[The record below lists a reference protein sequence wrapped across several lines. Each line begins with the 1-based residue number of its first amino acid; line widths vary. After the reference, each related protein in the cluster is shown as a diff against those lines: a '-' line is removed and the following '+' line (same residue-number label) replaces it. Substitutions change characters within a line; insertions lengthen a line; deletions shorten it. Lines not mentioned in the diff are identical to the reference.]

1 MLIIMKAIKFILPF
15 VLISFISCNEAEKK
29 EIERLKTENLE
40 LSESSA
46 AKDSVMMLML
56 ETFTQ
61 IENNLSEIRGT
72 QNTIDIR
79 TSQGEKT
86 GSSKDRILNDIAYI
100 NGLLADNQLKLE
112 DLQNQ
117 LNKAKAA
124 QRSGNKKLNNA
135 LDQIG
140 QMEKLINQ
148 LTVQN
153 EQKNLEISALK
164 EELISMNYELD
175 KISMAYAKEL
185 QKNEEQKEQIN
196 TAYYAIG
203 TFKELKNAN
212 VLTKKGS
219 FIGMGGARALVE
231 DFNKEQ
237 FIEIDITEVTDI
249 LIDSKKAQ
257 LGTNHP
263 EGSYEFAEEEDIITK
278 LVILDPTAFWSISK
292 FCVIIK

>member
-1 MLIIMKAIKFILPF
+1 MKILKFILPLL
-15 VLISFISCNEAEKK
+15 LISFVSCNEEEKK
-29 EIERLKTENLE
+29 EIERLKAENTELV
-40 LSESSA
+40 ESSM

-56 ETFTQ
+56 ETFSE
-61 IENNLSEIRGT
+61 IEDNLTEIRGR

-79 TSQGEKT
+79 TANDEKS
-86 GSSKDRILNDIAYI
+86 GSSKERILNDIAYI
-100 NGLLADNQLKLE
+100 NGLLADNQQNLEELKT
-112 DLQNQ
+112 Q

-124 QRSGNKKLNNA
+124 QRTGTKKLNNA
-135 LDQIG
+135 LDQITR
-140 QMEKLINQ
+140 MEKLISQ
-148 LTVQN
+148 LSVQN

-175 KISMAYAKEL
+175 KISMAFAKEL
-185 QKNEEQKEQIN
+185 QVVEEQKEQLN

-212 VLTKKGS
+212 ILTKKGS

-237 FIEIDITEVTDI
+237 FIEVDITEVKDI

-257 LGTNHP
+257 LATNHA
-263 EGSYEFAEEEDIITK
+263 EGSYEFVEEEGMITK
-278 LVILDPTAFWSISK
+278 LTILDPTVFWSVSK
-292 FCVIIK
+292 FCVIVR

>member
-1 MLIIMKAIKFILPF
+1 MKAIKFILPF

-29 EIERLKTENLE
+29 EIERLKAENLE
-40 LSESSA
+40 LQEVAA
-46 AKDSVMMLML
+46 AKDSTMLLMF
-56 ETFTQ
+56 EGFAQ

-79 TSQGEKT
+79 TSQDEKT

-124 QRSGNKKLNNA
+124 QRSGNKKLNKS
-135 LDQIG
+135 LDQIS

-148 LTVQN
+148 LTLQN
-153 EQKNLEISALK
+153 EQKNLEVAALK

-185 QKNEEQKEQIN
+185 QKNEEQKEKLN

-212 VLTKKGS
+212 ILTRKGS

-231 DFNKEQ
+231 DFNKDQ
-237 FIEIDITEVTDI
+237 FIEIDVTEVKDI

-263 EGSYEFAEEEDIITK
+263 LGSYEFVEDGGIITK
-278 LVILDPTAFWSISK
+278 LTILDPNAFWSVSK